1 MNNSSKVRNVLEG
14 TSLSNDQID
23 LIMGSI
29 DEIQEKINT
38 QTNQKLQDY
47 VVTSKLTEMETE
59 FAQLSDK
66 LVKA

>member
-1 MNNSSKVRNVLEG
+1 MNNSKKVRNVLEG

-29 DEIQEKINT
+29 DEIQEKMT
-38 QTNQKLQDY
+38 AQTNTKLEDY
-47 VVTSKLTEMETE
+47 VVTSQLTDMQTE
-59 FAQLSDK
+59 FAQLSEK